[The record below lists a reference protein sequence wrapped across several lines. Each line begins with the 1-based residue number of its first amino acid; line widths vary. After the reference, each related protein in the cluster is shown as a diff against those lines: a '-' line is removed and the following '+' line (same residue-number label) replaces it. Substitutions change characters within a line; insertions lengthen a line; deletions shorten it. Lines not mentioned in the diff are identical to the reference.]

1 MSKFLAA
8 ATALFIPLSGQAIV
22 APVAAD
28 TITMTITGTVAPY
41 QFNSGLLGLVM
52 LWARHKKYILA
63 ATVLLIPL
71 SAQAQTR
78 PHAKD
83 RHRQHHRGL

>member
-1 MSKFLAA
+1 MKFLAA

-22 APVAAD
+22 ARAAAD

-41 QFNSGLLGLVM
+41 QFHSGLLGLVM

-71 SAQAQTR
+71 SVDVQLGLAPSRGYIR
-78 PHAKD
+78 P
-83 RHRQHHRGL
+83 RW

>member
-1 MSKFLAA
+1 MNKFLA
-8 ATALFIPLSGQAIV
+8 
-22 APVAAD
+22 
-28 TITMTITGTVAPY
+28 
-41 QFNSGLLGLVM
+41 
-52 LWARHKKYILA
+52 A

-83 RHRQHHRGL
+83 RPASQLILATFE

>member
-1 MSKFLAA
+1 M
-8 ATALFIPLSGQAIV
+8 
-22 APVAAD
+22 
-28 TITMTITGTVAPY
+28 
-41 QFNSGLLGLVM
+41 
-52 LWARHKKYILA
+52 KYALA

-83 RHRQHHRGL
+83 RPASTTEGFRQVIGA

>member
-1 MSKFLAA
+1 MKFLAA
-8 ATALFIPLSGQAIV
+8 ATALFIPLSRQAIV
-22 APVAAD
+22 ARAAAD

-41 QFNSGLLGLVM
+41 QFHSGLLGLVM
-52 LWARHKKYILA
+52 LWARHN

-83 RHRQHHRGL
+83 RPRQHHRGL